1 MAFMCSETTTQYHAR
16 LHKEYM
22 EKFAPERYISI
33 DDNDDDIY
41 GEKMYQKGYE
51 CALRDYCIK
60 AIQEHNEE
68 LIDSKQF
75 IRPKKY

>member
-1 MAFMCSETTTQYHAR
+1 MAFMCSETTTQYYAR
-16 LHKEYM
+16 LHREHKE
-22 EKFAPERYISI
+22 EFAPERYINA
-33 DDNDDDIY
+33 DNLVDRCRL
-41 GEKMYQKGYE
+41 YQDAYE
-51 CALRDYCIK
+51 HALRDCIK